1 MISWKGV
8 HIMSRDLGFWK
19 ANMSLDISNY
29 EIYTLLSSEGYVANI
44 EELPLEEI
52 LGDFG
57 TIFNN
62 WKSESELFFEENGE
76 SFQLMVSK
84 QFVRVDCY
92 NVKETNMNHIIDI
105 LRKYECPLYDPIIDV
120 RFDL

>member
-1 MISWKGV
+1 
-8 HIMSRDLGFWK
+8 MSRDLGFWK
-19 ANMSLDISNY
+19 VNISLDISNY
-29 EIYTLLSSEGYVANI
+29 EIYKLLSSEGYVANI

-57 TIFNN
+57 TIFSN

-105 LRKYECPLYDPIIDV
+105 LRKYECPLYDPTIDV